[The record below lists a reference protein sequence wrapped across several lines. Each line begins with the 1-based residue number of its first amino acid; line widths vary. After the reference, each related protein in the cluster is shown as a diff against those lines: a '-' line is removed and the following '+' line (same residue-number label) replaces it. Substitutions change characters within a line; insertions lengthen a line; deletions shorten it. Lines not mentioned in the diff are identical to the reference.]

1 MPENRRQWRILY
13 DRPLS
18 GRWNMALD
26 EAILE
31 TVSRGEAL
39 PTLRLYAWEP
49 ACLSLGISQHA
60 SDADFERL
68 VVHGWDLV
76 RRPTGGR
83 AILHTDEL
91 TYSVALPVTDPIAQ
105 LDIVESYRALSAVLM
120 AALDALG
127 AQTQADRR
135 ADTTAKRPGP
145 VCFEVPSHYEI
156 TVEGR
161 KLIGS
166 AQVRKSSGILQHG
179 SLPLRGDLGR
189 ICDALDF
196 AGESARDA
204 ARQAVRERALTLEEA
219 LGRDV
224 SWDEVA
230 TQIVEGFSQTL
241 GVDWADG
248 GLTDAEIARAE
259 VLAAVK
265 YGDDAHIHAR

>member
-1 MPENRRQWRILY
+1 VPENRRQWRILY

-31 TVSRGEAL
+31 SVGRGDAL

-60 SDADFERL
+60 SDVDFDEL
-68 VVHGWDLV
+68 ATHGWDLV

-91 TYSVALPVTDPIAQ
+91 TYSVALPISDPIAQ

-127 AQTQADRR
+127 AQTQAGRR
-135 ADTTAKRPGP
+135 SDTAPRRPGP

-179 SLPLRGDLGR
+179 SLPLWGDLGR
-189 ICDALDF
+189 ICDALAFTD
-196 AGESARDA
+196 ESARDE
-204 ARQAVRERALTLEEA
+204 ARQAVRERALTLDEA
-219 LGRDV
+219 LGRHV
-224 SWDEVA
+224 SWDEA
-230 TQIVEGFSQTL
+230 AERIVEGFSETL

-248 GLTDAEIARAE
+248 GLSDAEIARAE